1 MALYLFYPT
10 REDGLCE
17 TFQSV
22 ELDDDGRVA
31 TRALQVLDEHLSA
44 ATVVVY
50 SGHRKVLTRARPR
63 RELIQAF
70 GGDGA
75 RAPPRSRSPERS

>member
-10 REDGLCE
+10 REDGHCG

-22 ELDDDGRVA
+22 ELDGDGGA
-31 TRALQVLDEHLSA
+31 AIRALQVLDEHRSA
-44 ATVVVY
+44 ASVVVY

-63 RELIQAF
+63 WERIQAF
-70 GGDGA
+70 GGDGS
-75 RAPPRSRSPERS
+75 RAPPRSRSPQPS